1 MEAVAER
8 LYSLEEYFAFCET
21 HEGRFEF
28 VNGEIIE
35 MSGETTTSNRIAGNI
50 HRHLAN
56 IADDERYEFYQNS
69 VKLRVEDGKVF
80 RIPDF
85 AICEQKGDAVRY
97 TTLPLLLVEVL
108 SESTAKIDRIDNL
121 REYSSEP
128 SLVYYMMIEQ
138 TKCFIEIYI
147 RDGERWYVEFYGKME
162 DVIRL
167 PYFNAELPL
176 SVIYRKVVFADATS
190 F

>member
-50 HRHLAN
+50 HFYLRRFLQ
-56 IADDERYEFYQNS
+56 DGPYDLYQNA
-69 VKLRVEDGKVF
+69 VKLRVAEKTF

-85 AICEQKGDAVRY
+85 LICEEKGDAIKY
-97 TTLPLLLVEVL
+97 TVLPLLIVEVL
-108 SESTAKIDRIDNL
+108 SESTATIDRVDKL
-121 REYSSEP
+121 REYALIP
-128 SLVYYMMIEQ
+128 SLQYYLIVEQ
-138 TKCFIEIYI
+138 TRCNVGIYI
-147 RDGERWYVEFYGKME
+147 RDGERWYVEVYDKME
-162 DVIRL
+162 DVIKL
-167 PYFNAELPL
+167 GHFNVELPL
-176 SVIYRKVVFADATS
+176 SAIYKKVVLPNATS

>member
-50 HRHLAN
+50 HFYLRSILQN
-56 IADDERYEFYQNS
+56 SPYELYQNA
-69 VKLRVEDGKVF
+69 VKLRLEDGRVV

-85 AICEQKGDAVRY
+85 LICEEKGDAVRY
-97 TTLPLLLVEVL
+97 TTLPLLIVEVL
-108 SESTAKIDRIDNL
+108 SESTARTDRDEKL
-121 REYSSEP
+121 REYSSDP
-128 SLVYYMMIEQ
+128 SLQYYLMIEQ
-138 TKCFIEIYI
+138 TKCRVEMHM
-147 RDGERWYVEFYGKME
+147 RDGERWYFEVYEKMD
-162 DVIRL
+162 DVIKL
-167 PYFNAELPL
+167 PYFNTDLPL
-176 SVIYRKVVFADATS
+176 SVVYRKVNF
-190 F
+190 

>member
-50 HRHLAN
+50 HFYLRRVLQ
-56 IADDERYEFYQNS
+56 DSLYELYQNA
-69 VKLRVEDGKVF
+69 VKLRVAEKIF

-85 AICEQKGDAVRY
+85 LICEEKGDAIKFTV
-97 TTLPLLLVEVL
+97 LPLLIVEVL
-108 SESTAKIDRIDNL
+108 SESTAKVDKL
-121 REYSSEP
+121 REYSSIA
-128 SLVYYMMIEQ
+128 SLQYYLTIEQ
-138 TKCFIEIYI
+138 ARCSVEVYI
-147 RDGERWYVEFYGKME
+147 REGKRWYVEGFNKLE
-162 DVIRL
+162 DVINL
-167 PYFNAELPL
+167 GYFNTELPL
-176 SVIYRKVVFADATS
+176 SAIYKKVVFSDATS

>member
-50 HRHLAN
+50 HRYL
-56 IADDERYEFYQNS
+56 DKVLEDGKYELYQNA
-69 VKLRVEDGKVF
+69 VKLRVEEGKVF

-85 AICEQKGDAVRY
+85 LICEEQGDAIRY
-97 TTLPLLLVEVL
+97 TTLPLLIVEVL
-108 SESTAKIDRIDNL
+108 SESTAKVDQFDKL
-121 REYSSEP
+121 REYSRIE
-128 SLVYYMMIEQ
+128 SLQYYLIVAQVRCSVEV
-138 TKCFIEIYI
+138 YI
-147 RDGERWYVEFYGKME
+147 RDGERWYVEGYDKLE
-162 DVIRL
+162 DVIKL
-167 PYFNAELPL
+167 SYFNTELPI
-176 SVIYRKVVFADATS
+176 SAIYKKVLF
-190 F
+190 

>member
-50 HRHLAN
+50 HRYLAK
-56 IADDERYEFYQNS
+56 ILEDSSYELYQNA
-69 VKLRVEDGKVF
+69 VKLRVEDGRVV

-85 AICEQKGDAVRY
+85 LICEEEGDAVRY
-97 TTLPLLLVEVL
+97 TTLPVLIVEVL
-108 SESTAKIDRIDNL
+108 SESTAKTDRVEKL
-121 REYSSEP
+121 QEYSSDP
-128 SLVYYMMIEQ
+128 SLQYYLMIEQ
-138 TKCFIEIYI
+138 TKCHVEMYI
-147 RDGERWYVEFYGKME
+147 RDGERWYFEFYDKMD

-167 PYFNAELPL
+167 PYFKADLLL
-176 SVIYRKVVFADATS
+176 SVVYRKVS

>member
-50 HRHLAN
+50 HRY
-56 IADDERYEFYQNS
+56 IAKILEDSSYELYQNA
-69 VKLRVEDGKVF
+69 VKLRVEDGRVV

-85 AICEQKGDAVRY
+85 LICEKEGDAVRY
-97 TTLPLLLVEVL
+97 TTLPLLIVEVL
-108 SESTAKIDRIDNL
+108 SESTAKTDRVEKL
-121 REYSSEP
+121 QEYSSDP
-128 SLVYYMMIEQ
+128 SLQYYLMIEQ
-138 TKCFIEIYI
+138 TKCHVEMYI
-147 RDGERWYVEFYGKME
+147 RDGERWYFEFYDKMD

-167 PYFNAELPL
+167 PYFKADLPL
-176 SVIYRKVVFADATS
+176 SVVYRKVS

>member
-28 VNGEIIE
+28 VNGEIIK

-50 HRHLAN
+50 HRYLGD
-56 IADDERYEFYQNS
+56 ILDDEGYEFYQNS
-69 VKLRVEDGKVF
+69 VKLRIGEGKVF

-108 SESTAKIDRIDNL
+108 SDSTAKIDRVDKL

-128 SLVYYMMIEQ
+128 SLLYYLIIEQ
-138 TKCFIEIYI
+138 TKCFVEIYI
-147 RDGERWYVEFYGKME
+147 RDGEKWCVKFYDKLE
-162 DVIRL
+162 DVIKL
-167 PYFNAELPL
+167 GHFNVELPL
-176 SVIYRKVVFADATS
+176 SAIYKKVVLSNATS

>member
-1 MEAVAER
+1 METVAER

-50 HRHLAN
+50 HFCLRGSLQDSA
-56 IADDERYEFYQNS
+56 YELYQNA
-69 VKLRVEDGKVF
+69 VKLKVEDGRVV

-85 AICEQKGDAVRY
+85 MICEGKGDAIRY
-97 TTLPLLLVEVL
+97 TTFPLLIVEVL
-108 SESTAKIDRIDNL
+108 SESTAKIDRVDKL
-121 REYSSEP
+121 REYSHVS
-128 SLVYYMMIEQ
+128 SLQHYLIVEQ
-138 TKCFIEIYI
+138 TQCYMEVYK
-147 RDGERWYVEFYGKME
+147 RDGDRWFVDFYNNME
-162 DVIRL
+162 EVIKL
-167 PYFNAELPL
+167 PYFDIELPL
-176 SVIYRKVVFADATS
+176 AAVYKKVIFSDATS

>member
-50 HRHLAN
+50 HFYLRKILQ
-56 IADDERYEFYQNS
+56 DGPYELYQNA
-69 VKLRVEDGKVF
+69 VKLRVAEKIF

-85 AICEQKGDAVRY
+85 LVCEEKGDALKY
-97 TTLPLLLVEVL
+97 TVLPLLIVEVL
-108 SESTAKIDRIDNL
+108 SESTANVDRGEKL
-121 REYSSEP
+121 REYSLIP
-128 SLVYYMMIEQ
+128 SLQYYLLIEQ
-138 TKCFIEIYI
+138 TRCNVGVYVRE
-147 RDGERWYVEFYGKME
+147 GERWYIEVYDKLEE
-162 DVIRL
+162 VIKL
-167 PYFNAELPL
+167 GYFNAELPL
-176 SVIYRKVVFADATS
+176 SAIYKKVVFSNATS

>member
-50 HRHLAN
+50 HRY
-56 IADDERYEFYQNS
+56 IAKILEDSSYELYQNA
-69 VKLRVEDGKVF
+69 VKLRVEDGRVV

-85 AICEQKGDAVRY
+85 LICEEEGDAVRY
-97 TTLPLLLVEVL
+97 TTLPLLIVEVL
-108 SESTAKIDRIDNL
+108 SESTAKTDRVEKL
-121 REYSSEP
+121 QEYSSDP
-128 SLVYYMMIEQ
+128 PLQYYLMIEQ
-138 TKCFIEIYI
+138 TKCHVEMYI
-147 RDGERWYVEFYGKME
+147 RDGERWYFEFYDKME

-167 PYFNAELPL
+167 PYFKADLPL
-176 SVIYRKVVFADATS
+176 SVVYRKVS

>member
-50 HRHLAN
+50 HRYLDKVLQN
-56 IADDERYEFYQNS
+56 ERYEFYQNA
-69 VKLRVEDGKVF
+69 VKLCVEDGKVF

-85 AICEQKGDAVRY
+85 LICEEKGDATQY
-97 TTLPLLLVEVL
+97 TTHPLLIVEVL
-108 SESTAKIDRIDNL
+108 SEVQQKLISLINFGNTPAL
-121 REYSSEP
+121 HP
-128 SLVYYMMIEQ
+128 SNI
-138 TKCFIEIYI
+138 I
-147 RDGERWYVEFYGKME
+147 
-162 DVIRL
+162 
-167 PYFNAELPL
+167 
-176 SVIYRKVVFADATS
+176 S
-190 F
+190 

>member
-35 MSGETTTSNRIAGNI
+35 MAGETTTSNRIAGNI
-50 HRHLAN
+50 HRYL
-56 IADDERYEFYQNS
+56 DRVLEDEHYEFYQNG
-69 VKLRVEDGKVF
+69 VKLCVEDGKVF

-85 AICEQKGDAVRY
+85 LICEEKGDAIRY
-97 TTLPLLLVEVL
+97 TTLPLLIVEVL
-108 SESTAKIDRIDNL
+108 SESTAKVDKFDKP
-121 REYSSEP
+121 REYSRIP
-128 SLVYYMMIEQ
+128 SLQYYLIIEQ
-138 TKCFIEIYI
+138 ARCSVEVYI
-147 RDGERWYVEFYGKME
+147 REGERWYVEGYNKLE
-162 DVIRL
+162 DVIKL
-167 PYFNAELPL
+167 GYFNTELPV
-176 SVIYRKVVFADATS
+176 SAIYKKVVFSDASS

>member
-50 HRHLAN
+50 HRYL
-56 IADDERYEFYQNS
+56 DKVLEDGKYELYQNA
-69 VKLRVEDGKVF
+69 VKLRIEEGKVF

-85 AICEQKGDAVRY
+85 LICEEQGDAIQY
-97 TTLPLLLVEVL
+97 TTLPLLIVEVL
-108 SESTAKIDRIDNL
+108 SESTAKVDKFDKL
-121 REYSSEP
+121 REYSRIG
-128 SLVYYMMIEQ
+128 SLQYYLIVAQARCSIEV
-138 TKCFIEIYI
+138 YI
-147 RDGERWYVEFYGKME
+147 REGERWYIEGYDKLE
-162 DVIRL
+162 DVIKL
-167 PYFNAELPL
+167 SFFDTELPV
-176 SVIYRKVVFADATS
+176 SAIYKKVVFSDATTS
-190 F
+190 